1 MKFKILFTLFY
12 LLTAA
17 IVHGQNL
24 YQNFDRENFYSV
36 MSGGRLKEIN
46 NELTI
51 LSSTSIKEKE
61 AYEGAL
67 LIRKAGIVKV
77 AAEKLKLFKKGR
89 IKLETALLNDYRN
102 GEYHFLRLTIQEH
115 APKVVKYK
123 ANIETDKQYIKDSF
137 ANLPTDIQQ
146 VIIDYSKTSNVLHP
160 QDLKTDD

>member
-1 MKFKILFTLFY
+1 MKFKFLFTL
-12 LLTAA
+12 LCLTAA
-17 IVHGQNL
+17 ITKGQSF
-24 YQNFDRENFYSV
+24 YQDFDKVNFYSV
-36 MSGGRLKEIN
+36 MSGGKLKEIN
-46 NELTI
+46 NELKI
-51 LSSTSIKEKE
+51 LNLTTIKEKE

-89 IKLETALLNDYRN
+89 IKLESALLNDKGN
-102 GEYHFLRLTIQEH
+102 GEYHFLRLTIQEN

-123 ANIETDKQYIKDSF
+123 ANIETDRQYIKKSF

-146 VIIDYSKTSNVLHP
+146 VIIDYSKTSKVLHP